1 MTPERPP
8 ALAGN
13 FYPED
18 PLELERR
25 IAALLDSPPPG
36 NLPRLDPDRIRAIVV
51 PHGDLL
57 RAGEVQAIA
66 YRLLQKRKKPPA
78 RILLLGPLHTGS
90 SYGIVLPT
98 HPSFRIPT
106 GAFPVDRTTI
116 RQLAAFA
123 ETLFSDESHEFEH
136 SLETQLPF
144 LMGIW
149 GGIPIVPV
157 GYSDITAHVLFRVL
171 EPLMN
176 DPETVT
182 ICSADFSHYFS
193 AEKAAKMDQT
203 TVSRILSG
211 GEVDR
216 LESCGSIALN
226 ALNHLAHQFGTLPSL
241 LTLSHSGASTGET
254 GQVIGYAAIAYTQ
267 PRR

>member
-1 MTPERPP
+1 MSPERPP

-13 FYPED
+13 FYPD
-18 PLELERR
+18 DSLELERR

-36 NLPRLDPDRIRAIVV
+36 TPLRIDPERIRAVVV
-51 PHGDLL
+51 PHGDML
-57 RAGEVQAIA
+57 RAGTVQAMA
-66 YRLLQKRKKPPA
+66 YRILKTRRKPPA
-78 RILLLGPLHTGS
+78 RLLLLGPLHTGS

-98 HPSFRIPT
+98 YPSFRIPT
-106 GAFPVDRTTI
+106 GSFPVDRAAI
-116 RQLAAFA
+116 RQLAGFA

-136 SLETQLPF
+136 SIETQLPF
-144 LMGIW
+144 LMALW
-149 GGIPIVPV
+149 GGLPIVPV
-157 GYSDITAHVLFRVL
+157 GYSDITANVLFRVL

-176 DPETVT
+176 DPETLT

-193 AEKAAKMDQT
+193 AEKASRIDQA
-203 TVSRILSG
+203 TVDRILSG

-216 LESCGSIALN
+216 LESCGAIGIN

-241 LTLSHSGASTGET
+241 LTLSHSGAATGET
-254 GQVIGYAAIAYTQ
+254 GQVIGYAAIAYSQ

>member
-13 FYPED
+13 FYPDD

-25 IAALLDSPPPG
+25 VAALLESTGSRNPS
-36 NLPRLDPDRIRAIVV
+36 RIDPDRIRAIVV
-51 PHGDLL
+51 PHGDML
-57 RAGEVQAIA
+57 RAGEVQATA
-66 YRLLQKRKKPPA
+66 YRILKTRKKPPG

-90 SYGIVLPT
+90 AYGIVLPT

-106 GAFPVDRTTI
+106 GSFPVDRAAI

-144 LMGIW
+144 LMSLW
-149 GGIPIVPV
+149 GTLPIVPV
-157 GYSDITAHVLFRVL
+157 GYSDIPAHVLFRVL

-176 DPETVT
+176 DPETLTV
-182 ICSADFSHYFS
+182 CSADLSHYFS
-193 AEKAAKMDQT
+193 SEKAAKIDRT
-203 TVSRILSG
+203 TVDRVLSG

-216 LESCGSIALN
+216 IESCGAVGIN

-241 LTLSHSGASTGET
+241 LTLSHSGAATGET

-267 PRR
+267 PRQ